1 MAYNAAKPA
10 DTQFISAGPAD
21 IRANQEALRTGQVV
35 DALKLKG
42 YSPGNASGNVP
53 VSNGTLC
60 TNLNADKL
68 DGNEA
73 TAFAT
78 AGHTHPAATTSSN
91 GLMSNTDKAKL
102 DGIASGAQPN
112 QSAFANIVVDGTTLQ
127 SDNASDTFTMVSGA
141 NITLT
146 PDAANDKV
154 TMAVTGAIPVAN
166 GGTGATTAAA
176 ALANLGVTA
185 TAAELNHLDGITS
198 TVAELNFVDGVTSN
212 VQTQLNAKAPTSH
225 AVAASTYGLGTASVY
240 GHAAASSA
248 TPLVAGTA
256 AVGTDNGKYARENHV
271 HPLQTSVSGAS
282 GSCTGN
288 AATATKLATARTISL
303 TGAVTG
309 SVTFDGST
317 NASILTSAGTITA
330 QISKLAGKTSPTLTP
345 IVDWTGMAAACGVSS
360 VKNLVNSGS
369 GITAYGGD
377 SSPLGKGDVWL
388 TQPYTAFD
396 EILVVFCEDS
406 CAFLGMKR
414 WKVWELQKLFSLTY
428 HFNLFDTSSGDMTR
442 WEIWCSNKGLESHL
456 LSTTTRWYCAV
467 QNSGII
473 EIYGITY

>member
-1 MAYNAAKPA
+1 MAYDAAKPA
-10 DTQFISAGPAD
+10 DTQFISAGPGD
-21 IRANQEALRTGQVV
+21 IRTNQEALRTGQIV

-78 AGHTHPAATTSSN
+78 AGHTHSAATTSSN

-102 DGIASGAQPN
+102 DGITTGAQPN
-112 QSAFANIVVDGTTLQ
+112 QSAFANIVIDSTTMQ
-127 SDNASDTFTMVSGA
+127 ADSATDTFTMVSGA

-154 TMAVTGAIPVAN
+154 TVAVTGPIPVAN

-176 ALANLGVTA
+176 ALTNLGLTA
-185 TAAELNHLDGITS
+185 TAAELNHLYGITS
-198 TVAELNFVDGVTSN
+198 TVAELNIMHGVTATAAEINFVDGVTSN

-225 AVAASTYGLGTASVY
+225 AVAATTYGIGTASVY

-317 NASILTSAGTITA
+317 NASILTSAGSVGSYDAAHSFAANGYQKLGNGLIIQWGILTKNSVYVSGTFPIAFPSACVSMSIGSIFSSGIVYTETITA
-330 QISKLAGKTSPTLTP
+330 LSQTGFTIGSSNTSPGYH
-345 IVDWTGMAAACGVSS
+345 V
-360 VKNLVNSGS
+360 
-369 GITAYGGD
+369 
-377 SSPLGKGDVWL
+377 
-388 TQPYTAFD
+388 
-396 EILVVFCEDS
+396 
-406 CAFLGMKR
+406 
-414 WKVWELQKLFSLTY
+414 TY
-428 HFNLFDTSSGDMTR
+428 IAIG
-442 WEIWCSNKGLESHL
+442 
-456 LSTTTRWYCAV
+456 Y
-467 QNSGII
+467 
-473 EIYGITY
+473 